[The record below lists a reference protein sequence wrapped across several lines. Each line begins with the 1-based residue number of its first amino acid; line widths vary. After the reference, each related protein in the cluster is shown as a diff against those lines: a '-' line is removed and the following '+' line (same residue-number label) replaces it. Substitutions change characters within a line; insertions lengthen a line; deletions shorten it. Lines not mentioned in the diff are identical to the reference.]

1 MVQHLTYRSYNRLFS
16 IALRIVVRVC
26 TKQLLTAVSPFR
38 PPLLLFFRPERRRLC
53 FLFLRSVT
61 DELEAKKKKKGEL
74 LHWIKKRFF
83 DFFPYNCGRLYVC
96 TDGGKTSGWLTKKKK
111 RNDGWHSSLVP
122 SYLPLKHDASLSLE
136 ANKWD
141 PAEICSSEGT

>member
-38 PPLLLFFRPERRRLC
+38 PPLLFFFRPERRRLC

-61 DELEAKKKKKGEL
+61 DELEAKKKKKGRIAPLNKEK
-74 LHWIKKRFF
+74 IFRFF
-83 DFFPYNCGRLYVC
+83 
-96 TDGGKTSGWLTKKKK
+96 
-111 RNDGWHSSLVP
+111 
-122 SYLPLKHDASLSLE
+122 PL
-136 ANKWD
+136 
-141 PAEICSSEGT
+141 